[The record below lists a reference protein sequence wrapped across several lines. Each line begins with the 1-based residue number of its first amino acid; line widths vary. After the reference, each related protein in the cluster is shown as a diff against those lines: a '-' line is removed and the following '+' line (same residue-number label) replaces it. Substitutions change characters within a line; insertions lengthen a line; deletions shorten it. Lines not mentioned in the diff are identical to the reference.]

1 MIFVVRFSFR
11 FALCVCATLLSVSDS
26 AFHVFMF
33 SVNNCG
39 TAPYVAHATSTGST
53 TFGSTVNYTCE
64 TGYSGGGSLTCPDSG
79 TWPPTSFNCTGMS
92 SLCRV
97 VQPVLVFFSR
107 FLFVLLL
114 LLLLL
119 LCVCVCCR
127 LFRFVLCVGR
137 FMFLARS
144 LALCACLLF
153 DLTPCVLCVCADFV
167 CLRSPALF
175 VLPCLAL
182 SALNCVSKEEAT
194 Q

>member
-1 MIFVVRFSFR
+1 MSFDWL
-11 FALCVCATLLSVSDS
+11 LCFCLS
-26 AFHVFMF
+26 VFMF

-119 LCVCVCCR
+119 CVCVCVVDC
-127 LFRFVLCVGR
+127 FDSSCAWVGSC
-137 FMFLARS
+137 FSLARLLVGARL
-144 LALCACLLF
+144 LA
-153 DLTPCVLCVCADFV
+153 V
-167 CLRSPALF
+167 
-175 VLPCLAL
+175 
-182 SALNCVSKEEAT
+182 
-194 Q
+194 